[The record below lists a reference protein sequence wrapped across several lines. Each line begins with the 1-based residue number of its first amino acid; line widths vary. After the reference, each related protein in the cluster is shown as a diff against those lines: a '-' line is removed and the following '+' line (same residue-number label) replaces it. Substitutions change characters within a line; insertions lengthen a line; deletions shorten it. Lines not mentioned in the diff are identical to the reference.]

1 MAALRAIG
9 ASRGAPALRPPP
21 GQRREGS
28 GGLRA
33 HLDRWAQ
40 RLGAVA
46 GWAQRGRLQN
56 LNAYPQ
62 SPRDTFGDDAAAAEF
77 TLAFG
82 GGVRFLGQ
90 QRWIR
95 PGSRSELPQLWHLP
109 VVGIDLSGTP
119 ITYRGLDNL
128 GKAPEH
134 PKTTPKS
141 PKPPRPLGPPHPK
154 PPGDTWAHPG
164 LTCPTWGPPKPSLS
178 HPGSH
183 PGSRCPPT
191 VSLSHLSHLDLSG
204 CPHVSDWALGRLHV
218 FGATLQHLAL
228 ARCPQVTE
236 RGLAT
241 LHHLRELRSLDV
253 SGLSVPSPGLLRVL
267 LEEALPGC
275 QVLGMAEAGAPPGPP
290 QK

>member
-128 GKAPEH
+128 G
-134 PKTTPKS
+134 S
-141 PKPPRPLGPPHPK
+141 CGPW
-154 PPGDTWAHPG
+154 T
-164 LTCPTWGPPKPSLS
+164 S
-178 HPGSH
+178 
-183 PGSRCPPT
+183 PGSRCPARGC
-191 VSLSHLSHLDLSG
+191 SG
-204 CPHVSDWALGRLHV
+204 CCWRRRSR
-218 FGATLQHLAL
+218 GA
-228 ARCPQVTE
+228 
-236 RGLAT
+236 
-241 LHHLRELRSLDV
+241 RSWEW
-253 SGLSVPSPGLLRVL
+253 PR
-267 LEEALPGC
+267 
-275 QVLGMAEAGAPPGPP
+275 PGPP
-290 QK
+290 RDPPKNKSLLFLWIWVFLGEKGGV

>member
-128 GKAPEH
+128 
-134 PKTTPKS
+134 
-141 PKPPRPLGPPHPK
+141 
-154 PPGDTWAHPG
+154 
-164 LTCPTWGPPKPSLS
+164 
-178 HPGSH
+178 
-183 PGSRCPPT
+183 